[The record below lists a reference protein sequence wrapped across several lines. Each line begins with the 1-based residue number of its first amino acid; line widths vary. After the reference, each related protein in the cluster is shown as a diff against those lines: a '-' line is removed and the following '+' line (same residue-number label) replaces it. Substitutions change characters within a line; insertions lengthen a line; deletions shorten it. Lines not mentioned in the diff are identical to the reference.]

1 MQDSSA
7 AVQKSITISSPQA
20 RITTEGSFDVSPT
33 HCRHGVVALA
43 RMGVRVAFDGPV
55 CLRYIGEREA
65 IVKAGV
71 LSEGQLPGNGYVN
84 TKRFVNKL
92 GQHMKV
98 YRRGKT
104 GVEVCIRLGELFEKR
119 EFEAEL
125 GFDHYGRC
133 MNVAMDVILRAAGSC
148 EVAA

>member
-1 MQDSSA
+1 MSDSSA

-20 RITTEGSFDVSPT
+20 RAPGEKFFEVSPT
-33 HCRHGVVALA
+33 HCPHGVVALA
-43 RMGVRVAFDGPV
+43 RMGVRIAFDGPV
-55 CLRYIGEREA
+55 CLRYVGEREA

-92 GQHMKV
+92 GQHMRV
-98 YRRGKT
+98 YRRGKA

-125 GFDHYGRC
+125 GFDQYGHC
-133 MNVAMDVILRAAGSC
+133 MNVAMEAILRAAGSR
-148 EVAA
+148 EVTA